1 MKKNEKI
8 NANIY
13 IFDTAYYLEWC
24 KINDLNKNNQRTLQ
38 LFKARCDFEKVYKAI
53 KENEKKS
60 GA

>member
-1 MKKNEKI
+1 MKKNEQI

-13 IFDTAYYLEWC
+13 IFDTAHYLEWC
-24 KINDLNKNNQRTLQ
+24 KINDLKASNFYTLQ
-38 LFKARCDFEKVYKAI
+38 LFRARCNFEKVYQAI